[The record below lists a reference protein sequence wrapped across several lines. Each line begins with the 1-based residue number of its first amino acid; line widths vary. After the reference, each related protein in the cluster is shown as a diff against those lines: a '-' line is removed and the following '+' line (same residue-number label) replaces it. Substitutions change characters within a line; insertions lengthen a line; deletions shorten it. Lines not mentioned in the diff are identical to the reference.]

1 MNHYRDIVLT
11 KLKLTILLF
20 FVALISINECQSQNI
35 GINND
40 GTAPNKSALLDLKS
54 DNKGFLVPRIFLNS
68 DTDASTIANPAH
80 SLFIYNT
87 NDALPFGKTFYYN
100 ELDSVNPH
108 WVPFFQKY
116 DAWHTIGN
124 SGTTPGTNF
133 LGTIDEKDFIIK
145 TFGAERMKFDK
156 DGGLSAH
163 TLSITS
169 LAETFDGVNINTD
182 SVTSGNGLKINV
194 NSLTK
199 GNGLNI
205 YSNSTAGL
213 TDDFSSML
221 RIRKQGANANPDHIS
236 CGILATISN
245 SGADT
250 DPFNNFYT
258 SNYGGSFLVSGAHF
272 GVGLDSYVLGVQDSL
287 QQKLVGNTVWVDA
300 NNNTNVATWSTGLE
314 VKCTGNR
321 QGLAHGLYMLVGG
334 SKVMEGIQLSLY
346 NDTLAVGGSSHGISC
361 GISGYA
367 PKNSGEHAAGLFTN
381 GITSTAATSTDWKY
395 AIRATSTGAFS
406 GTCVGGFFS
415 AYGAPEGRN
424 FAIIVPQ
431 ESASSQ
437 WGGWVGIGTIKPERL
452 LHVNGIVRVGGI
464 IKRGRIEL
472 MAGSGYTSLNAGNN
486 YLGQDINLLLPTTI
500 GNAGEFLQVTPI
512 TADSAVLSW
521 ASPTTTSGWTL
532 TGNSGTDPAT
542 NFLGTADLKD
552 LVIKTNN
559 AERMRIR
566 SGGNVGIG
574 TNLPNSLL
582 HVAGVAQVGT
592 ANAQEG
598 KLSFYNTGGSNAI
611 TLKAPTGASATE
623 YTLPSADGTNG
634 QVLQTNAAGVLNW
647 ASAGGGGGWHGS
659 TTRIK
664 LLPSDFASDDGD
676 DNAII
681 ANNGSYVAPSSTT
694 TQPVATIAIPTGY
707 TATKVMVYAN
717 TNLAITVYEN
727 DISNMTTAVN
737 LGTGNCNTEIDITD
751 LISSST
757 NYISISVTAGA
768 TSNRIYGGYITI
780 Q

>member
-258 SNYGGSFLVSGAHF
+258 SNYGGSFLV
-272 GVGLDSYVLGVQDSL
+272 
-287 QQKLVGNTVWVDA
+287 
-300 NNNTNVATWSTGLE
+300 
-314 VKCTGNR
+314 
-321 QGLAHGLYMLVGG
+321 
-334 SKVMEGIQLSLY
+334 
-346 NDTLAVGGSSHGISC
+346 
-361 GISGYA
+361 
-367 PKNSGEHAAGLFTN
+367 
-381 GITSTAATSTDWKY
+381 
-395 AIRATSTGAFS
+395 
-406 GTCVGGFFS
+406 
-415 AYGAPEGRN
+415 
-424 FAIIVPQ
+424 
-431 ESASSQ
+431 
-437 WGGWVGIGTIKPERL
+437 
-452 LHVNGIVRVGGI
+452 
-464 IKRGRIEL
+464 
-472 MAGSGYTSLNAGNN
+472 
-486 YLGQDINLLLPTTI
+486 
-500 GNAGEFLQVTPI
+500 
-512 TADSAVLSW
+512 
-521 ASPTTTSGWTL
+521 
-532 TGNSGTDPAT
+532 
-542 NFLGTADLKD
+542 
-552 LVIKTNN
+552 
-559 AERMRIR
+559 
-566 SGGNVGIG
+566 
-574 TNLPNSLL
+574 
-582 HVAGVAQVGT
+582 
-592 ANAQEG
+592 
-598 KLSFYNTGGSNAI
+598 
-611 TLKAPTGASATE
+611 
-623 YTLPSADGTNG
+623 
-634 QVLQTNAAGVLNW
+634 
-647 ASAGGGGGWHGS
+647 
-659 TTRIK
+659 
-664 LLPSDFASDDGD
+664 
-676 DNAII
+676 
-681 ANNGSYVAPSSTT
+681 
-694 TQPVATIAIPTGY
+694 
-707 TATKVMVYAN
+707 
-717 TNLAITVYEN
+717 
-727 DISNMTTAVN
+727 
-737 LGTGNCNTEIDITD
+737 
-751 LISSST
+751 
-757 NYISISVTAGA
+757 
-768 TSNRIYGGYITI
+768 
-780 Q
+780 